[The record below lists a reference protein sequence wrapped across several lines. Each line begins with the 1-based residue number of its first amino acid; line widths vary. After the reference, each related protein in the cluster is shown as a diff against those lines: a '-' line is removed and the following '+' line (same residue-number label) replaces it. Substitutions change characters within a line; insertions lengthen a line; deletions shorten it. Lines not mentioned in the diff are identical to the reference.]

1 MSLPKNEV
9 QDLQAWFNDLA
20 EEQQMHILTIP
31 TIVYEILPKFI
42 RKWSVDDLCDIINVL

>member
-1 MSLPKNEV
+1 MNFSENELR
-9 QDLQAWFNDLA
+9 DLQAWFDDLA

-31 TIVYEILPKFI
+31 TIVYEMLPKFI